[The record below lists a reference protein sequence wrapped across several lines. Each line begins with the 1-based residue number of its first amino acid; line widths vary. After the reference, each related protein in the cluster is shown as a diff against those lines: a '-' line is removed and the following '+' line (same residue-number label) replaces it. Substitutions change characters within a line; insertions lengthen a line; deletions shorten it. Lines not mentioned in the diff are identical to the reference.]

1 MSVNKNLSKL
11 ALNVN
16 TNGDVTDDG
25 LAVAYTSNAY
35 AQETFASNSFVK
47 ATFTSNNYSQGRFAS
62 NNFVKSNFTSNNYVE
77 GELNTR
83 LGIRATN
90 TYVQSTF
97 TSNTYAQDFFTNASN
112 ITSGTLASGR
122 LSGTYSINIS
132 GSADRLDGKDS
143 VDFASNTYIE
153 SKNFSSNSY
162 IQGRFTSNNFAKSL
176 FSSNNYVQ
184 TQLGLKLNSSSYTA
198 ADVLTKIKTVDGVGS
213 GLDADLLD
221 GKNSTLYTTNNYI
234 QTFTQSTFVANNNV
248 ITVDTVNNRIGI
260 GDSSPSTELEVS
272 GTITDDVSA
281 VRTPRHTSLSAD
293 TTITNEGVYILQTGV
308 SIITLGAS
316 AVGTVMAVY
325 NNVNGTVTLED
336 GSTVTSM
343 RRGADNDTTHNNT
356 LTLGARSMTTI
367 TWIDSNAVVVTGT
380 DVT

>member
-35 AQETFASNSFVK
+35 AQGT
-47 ATFTSNNYSQGRFAS
+47 FAS
-62 NNFVKSNFTSNNYVE
+62 NNFVKSNFTSNNYVN

-97 TSNTYAQDFFTNASN
+97 TSNTYTQDFFTNANN
-112 ITSGTLASGR
+112 ITSGTLASSR

-153 SKNFSSNSY
+153 SKNISS
-162 IQGRFTSNNFAKSL
+162 
-176 FSSNNYVQ
+176 
-184 TQLGLKLNSSSYTA
+184 
-198 ADVLTKIKTVDGVGS
+198 
-213 GLDADLLD
+213 
-221 GKNSTLYTTNNYI
+221 NNYI

-281 VRTPRHTSLSAD
+281 IRTPRHTPLSAD

-316 AVGTVMAVY
+316 SVGTVMAVY